1 MTDDDLSLDPN
12 FADRFKRE
20 KRPPCQLYLIS
31 PPAIGPDFPEL
42 LKAALDAGPVAA
54 FQLRLKGASDDDVFA
69 AAAAWMPVC
78 ADRDVAFI
86 SNATSE
92 ERRVG
97 KECVGKYSSRWSPIH
112 LTKKNRKN

>member
-31 PPAIGPDFPEL
+31 PPVIGPDFPEL

-54 FQLRLKGASDDDVFA
+54 FQLRLKGASDDDILA
-69 AAAAWMPVC
+69 AAAALMAVC
-78 ADRDVAFI
+78 AERDVEFI
-86 SNATSE
+86 LNDRMDLAHQLCKDGVHQIGRASGR
-92 ERRVG
+92 ERGGEV
-97 KECVGKYSSRWSPIH
+97 V
-112 LTKKNRKN
+112 